1 MPTKDFLGKGWAF
14 PVGTDSG
21 DGVAL
26 STYERNI
33 EDCILVILGTA
44 LGERQM
50 RPDFGCGIH
59 DLVFAPNNAH
69 TAGLITYYVEE
80 ALAKWEPRI
89 RLVSVDVDR
98 SDHLEGKAY
107 VNVEYEVRA
116 TNNFYNLVYPFYLQ
130 RSEAR

>member
-1 MPTKDFLGKGWAF
+1 MTKAFLGKGWSF
-14 PVGTDSG
+14 PVGLEPHR
-21 DGVAL
+21 GVRL
-26 STYERNI
+26 SAYEKNI
-33 EDCILVILGTA
+33 EECILVILGTA

-59 DLVFAPNNAH
+59 DLVFSPNNAH

-80 ALAKWEPRI
+80 ALTKWEPRI
-89 RLVSVDVDR
+89 RLISVDVDR
-98 SDHLEGKAY
+98 TDHLEGRVY

-116 TNNFYNLVYPFYLQ
+116 TNNFFNLVYPFYLQ